1 IQSATPEP
9 SSSTSNSHPSIL
21 IFFIWGDQRKR
32 LLGFGFAEPGLQ
44 LLNLLLHLDQHQKKD
59 GFHRLGRGCL
69 HGCADAPPRALAKC
83 VEVLAVLGPERAP
96 KLLEPRLLLGKHDA
110 ERCHCSAHKLT
121 SVAVFPSQRSARAG
135 GSSASP
141 ACMSARR

>member
-1 IQSATPEP
+1 P

-21 IFFIWGDQRKR
+21 FFFIWGDQRKR
-32 LLGFGFAEPGLQ
+32 LWGFGFAEPGLQ

-69 HGCADAPPRALAKC
+69 HGGLDVPPPMLEKL

-110 ERCHCSAHKLT
+110 ERRHSSAHRLT
-121 SVAVFPSQRSARAG
+121 SVAFFPS
-135 GSSASP
+135 
-141 ACMSARR
+141 